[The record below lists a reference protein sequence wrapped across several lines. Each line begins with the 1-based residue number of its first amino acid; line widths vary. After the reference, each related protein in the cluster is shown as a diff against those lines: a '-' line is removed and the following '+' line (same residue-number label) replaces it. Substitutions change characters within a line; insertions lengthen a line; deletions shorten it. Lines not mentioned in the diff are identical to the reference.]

1 MGNLSTD
8 QVANLL
14 RTGTPQER
22 FAFAQALPPND
33 SLGTTL
39 LWVGSDNPGMVIVAL
54 GVLLVQYSY
63 FTHPEWGAVLSEAV
77 HQRARE
83 IIAANPTG
91 HGLMPSTLEIAARC
105 HVKALTLLS
114 RWDEALSAAD
124 FYLTLHHEKELRLLR
139 VECLVNLQRIDDAD
153 EALQDDELAL
163 DMEGSRLKAWVNKW
177 KTSVTTLSSQKDK
190 GLGDYLPAKT
200 IASLTNPAE
209 YRKLL
214 DSFKAGYNGTGEGA
228 TESILTIRS
237 KVVDA
242 KAIFVWETPEKE
254 AILESLADLEYSLA
268 WAERYGDKDLE
279 NDALFGIAL
288 CRSRLHQPSE
298 TADALLRLRKNLE
311 ELRRGIR
318 NPNKRG
324 GVFSAFPYLF
334 HSLCERLQQAN
345 RTAELFEAIES
356 SKSRGI
362 ADQLTEQSGKV
373 VHDSAIYASVARLP
387 ALARRKGIHYLTYF
401 VDEQCVYAV
410 FVSKR
415 GTLHAVEPIRISQPD
430 LEEAARN
437 VDPGRWGQPIAWSPG
452 DSVADVSTQLAPLV
466 AWLEGF
472 LSEGIVEQGDHIC
485 YSSDDCLH
493 NIPLHY
499 LRFKESVLLHWFST
513 SRIHSAFHLERVLA
527 GKTRKAPSSFI
538 GFVTPLQQDRRRPDA
553 AAFLANLDEPIGW
566 LKQHLRTGHA
576 LRLEE
581 ATLDAV
587 KREALDHK
595 IVHFS
600 THGWFPELGNPF
612 YESHLLLAGAGGLP
626 EANLANRA
634 DHDGRLTPLEICDAH
649 LNFEGSHVTTMA
661 CVSGLATR
669 GIAGDALGLDWAF
682 IEAGALSLIST
693 HWEVSAA
700 CAARF
705 LSLFYGKWICDR
717 QSKASAFRNTM
728 MELLAGDHSAN
739 SLQQWAV
746 FNLTGDTR

>member
-1 MGNLSTD
+1 MWILSTD

-22 FAFAQALPPND
+22 IAFTQALPQND
-33 SLGTTL
+33 SLGMAL
-39 LWVGSDNPGMVIVAL
+39 AWVGSDNPGLVIVAL

-63 FTHPEWGAVLSEAV
+63 FINPECGAVLSAAV
-77 HQRARE
+77 HQRACE
-83 IIAANPTG
+83 IIMANPTN
-91 HGLMPSTLEIAARC
+91 HGLMPSTLAIAARC

-114 RWDEALSAAD
+114 RWDEALSAAE
-124 FYLTLHHEKELRLLR
+124 FYLTLHPEKELRLLR

-153 EALQDDELAL
+153 EGLQDDELTL

-177 KTSVTTLSSQKDK
+177 KTPVTTLSSQKDK

-200 IASLTNPAE
+200 VASLTSQSE

-214 DSFKAGYNGTGEGA
+214 DSFRADDNGTGDDG
-228 TESILTIRS
+228 TESILTIRN
-237 KVVDA
+237 KVVSA
-242 KAIFVWETPEKE
+242 KMIFGQTPEKE

-268 WAERYGDKDLE
+268 WAERNGAKELE

-298 TADALLRLRKNLE
+298 TADALLRLRGNLE
-311 ELRRGIR
+311 TLRRGIKD
-318 NPNKRG
+318 PSKRG
-324 GVFSAFPYLF
+324 GIFGAFPYLF
-334 HSLCERLQQAN
+334 NSLCERLQQAN

-362 ADQLTEQSGKV
+362 ADQLTAQSGEI
-373 VHDSAIYASVARLP
+373 VHDSAIYESVARLP
-387 ALARRKGIHYLTYF
+387 DLARRKGIHYLTYF
-401 VDEQCVYAV
+401 VDEECVYAV
-410 FVSKR
+410 FVSKH
-415 GTLHAVEPIRISQPD
+415 GTLHAVEPIRIAQPE
-430 LEEAARN
+430 LEDAARN
-437 VDPGRWGQPIAWSPG
+437 VDPRRWGQPIPWSPG
-452 DSVADVSTQLAPLV
+452 ENVPDVSTQLAPLV

-472 LSEGIVEQGDHIC
+472 LAEGIVEEGDHIC

-499 LRFKESVLLHWFST
+499 LRFKEGVLVSWFST
-513 SRIHSAFHLERVLA
+513 SRVHSAFHLERVL
-527 GKTRKAPSSFI
+527 GGRTRKAPSSFV
-538 GFVTPLQQDRRRPDA
+538 GFVVPLQQDRRRTDA
-553 AAFLANLDEPIGW
+553 AAFLANLDEPICW
-566 LKQHLRTGHA
+566 LKEHLRTGHA
-576 LRLEE
+576 LRLGD
-581 ATLDAV
+581 ATLDGV

-600 THGWFPELGNPF
+600 THGWFPESGNPF
-612 YESHLLLAGAGGLP
+612 HESHLLLSGAGGLP
-626 EANLANRA
+626 DGNLANRG
-634 DHDGRLTPLEICDAH
+634 DHDGRLTPKEIFDAH
-649 LNFEGSHVTTMA
+649 LNFEGSHVSTMA
-661 CVSGLATR
+661 CVSGLAKR
-669 GIAGDALGLDWAF
+669 GIAGDSLGLDWAF

-705 LSLFYGKWICDR
+705 LSQFYDKWIRER

-728 MELLAGDHSAN
+728 VELLAGDYSTS
-739 SLQQWAV
+739 SLQQWAA